1 MVCNPL
7 LNNNPSAVNK
17 WFSEVLLCDGFDRKG
32 WKETNIIENW
42 NESRDEKGRVIRALG
57 RID

>member
-1 MVCNPL
+1 MWRRQQRFDNPAAWGSIQGAL
-7 LNNNPSAVNK
+7 T
-17 WFSEVLLCDGFDRKG
+17 GQR
-32 WKETNIIENW
+32 KETNIIENW